1 MRPIPVKKT
10 PSQRPAGDASRGG
23 ENARHADKGLRR
35 KMWLAFTLQVAAI
48 SLATMFGVYVASVV
62 LKNILINRALQ
73 DEASYYWKRHGDEV
87 PIYIPDTFNMM
98 GYVVP
103 RGHSQMSLPE
113 PLRGLKPG
121 YHAMPEAMGGSLV
134 YVDDKPK
141 GRLILVF
148 KQRQVN
154 ALAFWFGVVPL
165 TFVLVVIYA
174 IAWVTYRFSH
184 RAISPVIWLAN
195 QVQQWD
201 PKHPDAAVLDPA
213 SLPVDV
219 QGETLVLASSLHAFA
234 TRIETYVQRERE
246 FTRDASHELRTP
258 MTVIRMAGDILLE
271 DDSLSPHGARTV
283 QRIQA
288 SVREME
294 SLVEAFL
301 IMAREGDT
309 GVPDEDFVVNEIVLD
324 EIEKSRSL
332 LAGKPVELRVVEA
345 AAFSLRAPPRVFA
358 VLFGNLLRNACNYT
372 DRGTV
377 TVRILADSIV
387 IEDTGIGMDAA
398 DLAHAFD
405 PFYRGGTQRKGGHG
419 IGLNIVLR
427 LSDRFGWPIAL
438 DSEPGKGTR
447 ASVRFP
453 SARPPES

>member
-1 MRPIPVKKT
+1 
-10 PSQRPAGDASRGG
+10 
-23 ENARHADKGLRR
+23 
-35 KMWLAFTLQVAAI
+35 MWLAFTLQVVAI

-73 DEASYYWKRHGDEV
+73 DEASYYWKRHGNEI

-103 RGHSQMSLPE
+103 RGQSQASLPE
-113 PLRGLKPG
+113 SLRGLESG
-121 YHAMPEAMGGSLV
+121 YHSMPKAMGGSLV

-141 GRLILVF
+141 GRLVLVF
-148 KQRQVN
+148 KQQQVN

-165 TFVLVVIYA
+165 TFVLMVIYA
-174 IAWVTYRFSH
+174 IAWVTYRASH

-195 QVQQWD
+195 QVQSWD
-201 PKHPDAAVLDPA
+201 PKKPDAAVLDPA

-219 QGETLVLASSLHAFA
+219 QGETLVLASSLHEFA
-234 TRIETYVQRERE
+234 TRINTYVQRERD

-258 MTVIRMAGDILLE
+258 MTVIRMAGDILL
-271 DDSLSPHGARTV
+271 DDESLSAHGARTV

-288 SVREME
+288 SVRDME

-324 EIEKSRSL
+324 EVEKSRSL
-332 LAGKPVELRVVEA
+332 LANKPVELRVVEE
-345 AAFSLRAPPRVFA
+345 AAFALHAPPRVFA
-358 VLFGNLLRNACNYT
+358 VLFGNLLRNACHYT

-377 TVRILADSIV
+377 TVRIGTDRIAV
-387 IEDTGIGMDAA
+387 EDTGIGMSAE

-405 PFYRGGTQRKGGHG
+405 PFYRGGEQRKGGQG

-427 LSDRFGWPIAL
+427 LSDRFGWPITL
-438 DSEPGKGTR
+438 DSEPGKGAR

-453 SARPPES
+453 KAQALDG

>member
-1 MRPIPVKKT
+1 MAGMHMT
-10 PSQRPAGDASRGG
+10 WLQRNGALASRVSAQ
-23 ENARHADKGLRR
+23 ARRADKGLRR

-62 LKNILINRALQ
+62 LKNILINHALQ
-73 DEASYYWKRHGDEV
+73 DEASYYWKRHGNES

-103 RGHSQMSLPE
+103 HGQSQAALPE

-121 YHAMPEAMGGSLV
+121 YHSMPKAMGGSLV

-148 KQRQVN
+148 KQQQVN

-165 TFVLVVIYA
+165 TFVLMVIYA
-174 IAWVTYRFSH
+174 IAWVTYRASH

-195 QVQQWD
+195 QVQHWD

-219 QGETLVLASSLHAFA
+219 QGETLVLASSLHEFA
-234 TRIETYVQRERE
+234 TRINTYVQRERD

-283 QRIQA
+283 RRIQA
-288 SVREME
+288 SVRDME

-309 GVPDEDFVVNEIVLD
+309 GVPDETFVVNEIVLD
-324 EIEKSRSL
+324 EVEKSRAL
-332 LAGKPVELRVVEA
+332 LASKPVELRVVED
-345 AAFSLRAPPRVFA
+345 AAFALYAPPRVFA
-358 VLFGNLLRNACNYT
+358 VLFGNLLRNACHYT
-372 DRGTV
+372 DTGAV
-377 TVRILADSIV
+377 TVRIGTDSIV
-387 IEDTGIGMDAA
+387 IEDTGIGMNAA

-405 PFYRGGTQRKGGHG
+405 PFYRGGAQRKDGHG

-427 LSDRFGWPIAL
+427 LSDRFGWPITL
-438 DSEPGKGTR
+438 DSEPGKGTLAR
-447 ASVRFP
+447 VRFP
-453 SARPPES
+453 KAQALDG